1 MSDSSESAK
10 TASSHQNTNV
20 TTRRKR
26 RVRVSTDHRDTEV
39 RILKIKVPP
48 FSPEDPELWF
58 ALLEGQ
64 FDGHNITDDVIKFN
78 NVTNK
83 LDLQYAK
90 AVKDIII
97 NPPAKNR
104 YDKIKSELIK
114 RLSAS
119 HEKRV
124 KQLLTYEELGD
135 RKPSQFLRHL
145 QDLAGP
151 SIPDDFLRSIWCNR
165 LPHNIQTVLASQPT
179 HSLEQLAD
187 LADRIQELASPCNVV
202 TASTSSIHA
211 SSSQSNEIAE
221 LKKMVQHLTLKLE
234 EHTRAACCYSTDR
247 SRPRD
252 HRRSPSR
259 QRSRSNSSYRNYPIC
274 WYHSKF
280 GAQAHKCL
288 KPCDYGKT
296 GNDVGSR

>member
-1 MSDSSESAK
+1 MSDSSDSGK
-10 TASSHQNTNV
+10 TANSRSDVNV
-20 TTRRKR
+20 TRRTKP
-26 RVRVSTDHRDTEV
+26 VRVSTDRGDSETRTV
-39 RILKIKVPP
+39 KIKVPP

-64 FDGHNITDDVIKFN
+64 FFSQNITDDVIKFN
-78 NVTNK
+78 NVTNN
-83 LDLQYAK
+83 LDVQYAK

-97 NPPAKNR
+97 NPPAKGR
-104 YDKIKSELIK
+104 YDRIKCELIK

-119 HEKRV
+119 HEKKVR
-124 KQLLTYEELGD
+124 QLLTHEELGD

-151 SIPDDFLRSIWCNR
+151 SVPDDFLRSIWCNR
-165 LPHNIQTVLASQPT
+165 LPHNIQTVLASQPS

-187 LADRIQELASPCNVV
+187 LADRIQELASPCNV
-202 TASTSSIHA
+202 ASA
-211 SSSQSNEIAE
+211 SSGRAHAGQSDEIAE

-234 EHTRAACCYSTDR
+234 EHTRTASCYSTER

-252 HRRSPSR
+252 RRRSSSR
-259 QRSRSNSSYRNYPIC
+259 QRSRSSSSYRKYPVC

-280 GAQAHKCL
+280 GSQAHKCL
-288 KPCDYGKT
+288 KPCDFHKA
-296 GNDVGSR
+296 GNASGSR